1 MIEGLYP
8 AGLYDGQGQ
17 PVGGS
22 PPFAGPSLLDPAGP
36 RHECVAVWPLGKE
49 WDRDSA
55 LTWLAPLGS
64 FAFMPELV
72 LAQLVAAVDAG
83 RSVLLAG
90 SDPECLAEAGQLI
103 RGLVGGGNA

>member
-1 MIEGLYP
+1 MTADVHPG
-8 AGLYDGQGQ
+8 GLYDDQGR
-17 PVGGS
+17 PLGNS

-36 RHECVAVWPLGKE
+36 WHEWVAVWPLGKE
-49 WDRDSA
+49 WDRDPA

-103 RGLVGGGNA
+103 RVLVGGGNA